1 MKWHLIIWLWAVNL
15 YSQQTPSLP
24 YQPAPMTDQKGQE
37 WLIESNGGLQRQTSA
52 PTMIGNCLMLHV
64 GTQQFYGQ
72 QALASPDGAEL
83 MMTNPQPQNGL
94 KITRWITFFERE
106 GALRYV
112 EELQNTT
119 HRDLTTQ
126 VEIRHSFNNAARGI
140 YSNAGREL
148 KADLEASE
156 SGVLCLPEE
165 GSSQTP
171 ALFFMMRAPGAKSPL
186 RLSFK
191 GNYQLS
197 ASYVL
202 TIPAGQT
209 QSILHGVS
217 QIKLGEK
224 ATPEEAAKAC
234 LPYSLK
240 KLSRGLAKTQLS
252 SVMNLKSET
261 GLKNFEDWF
270 PTQFWSIPA
279 TTFDQLALG
288 DDSLL
293 QGQAG
298 AESVALL
305 RESGPVSLP
314 WARLSALAGPL
325 LTGNSGGWLWLR
337 DGQRWHGVLKT
348 PGLHLDLINGSKM
361 PIQKLDRLVLA
372 LPNKTPELSFTL
384 MELKNGERLTIKPE
398 GQFRAELEFGQ
409 LNVPWSEILMMQ
421 GNGEEHAGRTIF
433 LRDGSRLQARPLKGE
448 ISLETV
454 DLGTQKIDL
463 SQLLQIITPESLK
476 AQDWQAEDPAVP
488 YLELAGDQRLI
499 ARITDTT
506 FTLKTV
512 ADPVSLAVSSLRE
525 LTLED
530 EDGETTSPRFKATLW
545 AGGHITGR
553 LESAELSIEGPSF
566 RGKIPV
572 AMIQRVVNPI
582 PITDSALMN
591 KIGQLVRELGDEQW
605 KVRENATNTLRG
617 LGLVAK
623 GSLQEALKTSTD
635 AEVTRRLEELLQDL
649 E

>member
-1 MKWHLIIWLWAVNL
+1 
-15 YSQQTPSLP
+15 
-24 YQPAPMTDQKGQE
+24 
-37 WLIESNGGLQRQTSA
+37 
-52 PTMIGNCLMLHV
+52 
-64 GTQQFYGQ
+64 
-72 QALASPDGAEL
+72 
-83 MMTNPQPQNGL
+83 
-94 KITRWITFFERE
+94 
-106 GALRYV
+106 
-112 EELQNTT
+112 
-119 HRDLTTQ
+119 
-126 VEIRHSFNNAARGI
+126 
-140 YSNAGREL
+140 
-148 KADLEASE
+148 
-156 SGVLCLPEE
+156 
-165 GSSQTP
+165 
-171 ALFFMMRAPGAKSPL
+171 
-186 RLSFK
+186 
-191 GNYQLS
+191 
-197 ASYVL
+197 
-202 TIPAGQT
+202 
-209 QSILHGVS
+209 
-217 QIKLGEK
+217 
-224 ATPEEAAKAC
+224 
-234 LPYSLK
+234 
-240 KLSRGLAKTQLS
+240 
-252 SVMNLKSET
+252 
-261 GLKNFEDWF
+261 
-270 PTQFWSIPA
+270 
-279 TTFDQLALG
+279 
-288 DDSLL
+288 
-293 QGQAG
+293 
-298 AESVALL
+298 
-305 RESGPVSLP
+305 
-314 WARLSALAGPL
+314 
-325 LTGNSGGWLWLR
+325 
-337 DGQRWHGVLKT
+337 
-348 PGLHLDLINGSKM
+348 M

-372 LPNKTPELSFTL
+372 LPNKTPELSYTL